1 MKFWKKW
8 FKRSEEYKPIEEL
21 IEEEL
26 TAEEDS
32 YVVSRDQVDMKSSSD
47 RQRYIE
53 SLLEQ
58 IADAQKQLDTYKAE
72 YNTVNRYLQDMEDL
86 ELIAGEDKESLQE
99 HARAIHMLELDK
111 NKYEE
116 KKQKNLVG
124 WPSDSSWYECRIPW

>member
-1 MKFWKKW
+1 MKFWEKW

-58 IADAQKQLDTYKAE
+58 IAD
-72 YNTVNRYLQDMEDL
+72 
-86 ELIAGEDKESLQE
+86 ELYAVLTITPIYYD
-99 HARAIHMLELDK
+99 
-111 NKYEE
+111 
-116 KKQKNLVG
+116 
-124 WPSDSSWYECRIPW
+124 

>member
-1 MKFWKKW
+1 MKFWEKW

-58 IADAQKQLDTYKAE
+58 IADAQKQLCKDADHSQRK
-72 YNTVNRYLQDMEDL
+72 R
-86 ELIAGEDKESLQE
+86 
-99 HARAIHMLELDK
+99 
-111 NKYEE
+111 
-116 KKQKNLVG
+116 
-124 WPSDSSWYECRIPW
+124 